1 MGAAAGGGRDDGD
14 RPFSDHAQPNHRG
27 RSRAHLFRVGPGR
40 LRTAAVGRRGAD
52 LRGHLRHPRRGAG
65 PVDQVELSVRRIPRL
80 DARSLFGRRGLSR
93 PGRVL
98 RLHRGSAAAVARAG
112 DARRARGLV
121 PGQLRAGEGA
131 EPRLHLQD
139 GLVPATGTGGR
150 HGDRTHRRRLRALR
164 GGLPAGGRDELHRAA
179 ADPRGVAAGACAA
192 TRARAR
198 AEGRDGCEPPSR
210 VADAVSDDLFQ
221 GIAGHA
227 QALGQLRSQ
236 VTTGRLAHAYLF
248 VGESGLGKSTAARAL
263 AAALL
268 PEAKL
273 GRHPDYW
280 EDDRLKPLSINEI
293 RLLPDKPPEFHELS
307 LQAFLNL
314 KPAVGTRRVAL
325 LVNVGRIRDQDQGV
339 LLKTLEEPHPHRVIV
354 LTTPSLN
361 PFVVLPTV
369 VSRCQRVFFHPVP
382 APEIEKLLVGHGIEA
397 RRAGLV
403 AELASGRPG
412 WAMRRARDETVIGL
426 HQEWT
431 RRLEE
436 IFGAP
441 ADVPLHVAAQ
451 LDSEQMGWRRS
462 EGDEED
468 PALFA
473 IASWQIE
480 LRRRMLAARGKEQGR
495 WARLLELSY
504 DTLGYLEQN
513 VSPRLALE
521 TFLLECRKAS

>member
-1 MGAAAGGGRDDGD
+1 VTDPFAGV
-14 RPFSDHAQPNHRG
+14 
-27 RSRAHLFRVGPGR
+27 VGH
-40 LRTAAVGRRGAD
+40 T
-52 LRGHLRHPRRGAG
+52 
-65 PVDQVELSVRRIPRL
+65 
-80 DARSLFGRRGLSR
+80 
-93 PGRVL
+93 
-98 RLHRGSAAAVARAG
+98 
-112 DARRARGLV
+112 
-121 PGQLRAGEGA
+121 
-131 EPRLHLQD
+131 
-139 GLVPATGTGGR
+139 
-150 HGDRTHRRRLRALR
+150 
-164 GGLPAGGRDELHRAA
+164 
-179 ADPRGVAAGACAA
+179 
-192 TRARAR
+192 
-198 AEGRDGCEPPSR
+198 
-210 VADAVSDDLFQ
+210 
-221 GIAGHA
+221 
-227 QALGQLRSQ
+227 QALAQLRSQ
-236 VTTGRLAHAYLF
+236 VTSERLAHAYLF

-268 PEAKL
+268 PEVPL
-273 GRHPDYW
+273 MRHPDYW
-280 EDDRLKPLSINEI
+280 EDDRIKPLSINEI

-314 KPAVGTRRVAL
+314 KPAVGSRRVAVV
-325 LVNVGRIRDQDQGV
+325 VNVGRLRDQDQGV

-369 VSRCQRVFFHPVP
+369 VSRCQRLFFHPVP
-382 APEIEKLLVGHGIEA
+382 TADIEKLLIAHEIEPDRA
-397 RRAGLV
+397 RLV
-403 AELASGRPG
+403 AELAGGRPG
-412 WAMRRARDETVIGL
+412 WAIRRAKDQGVIEL
-426 HQEWT
+426 HHQWT

-451 LDSEQMGWRRS
+451 LDAEQMGWRRS

-480 LRRRMLAARGKEQGR
+480 LRRRMLSSHGREQGR

-513 VSPRLALE
+513 VSPRLAFE